1 MTTNVGTAGYAI
13 PLALDATLAAITNDG
28 TASPWRAKATIKT
41 AVSSPYRALTS
52 AGITAA
58 WTAEGV
64 AFGDNS
70 PTRGRV
76 DVPLFKLTAFVN
88 ASFEI
93 L

>member
-13 PLALDATLAAITNDG
+13 PLALDANLAAIANDG

-41 AVSSPYRALTS
+41 AVSSPCRALTS

-64 AFGDNS
+64 AFGTTA
-70 PTRGRV
+70 PRWAG
-76 DVPLFKLTAFVN
+76 LTCPC
-88 ASFEI
+88 SS
-93 L
+93 